1 MYGRL
6 SSPPEKLRHIGKVFS
21 LLHMIAVDFVFLPWD
36 MGWQAGRAAGAGVT
50 ICRISI

>member
-1 MYGRL
+1 MGVYPP
-6 SSPPEKLRHIGKVFS
+6 PPEKLRHIGKVFS